1 MRLAFASIVAGAAF
15 VAGSAHAAIDTAA
28 AEALMKK
35 DGCAACHSV
44 DKKIVGPSYQEVA
57 AKYKGDA
64 GAAAKLIKKVKD
76 GGSGVWGPVPMPPN
90 TTTSDAD
97 IKNLVDWILTL
108 KK

>member
-1 MRLAFASIVAGAAF
+1 MKIALVTILAGAAL
-15 VAGSAHAAIDTAA
+15 VSGTANAALDNAA

-44 DKKIVGPSYQEVA
+44 DKKIVGPAYQEVA

-64 GAAAKLIKKVKD
+64 GAAAKLVKKVKE

-90 TTTSDAD
+90 VTVPDAD
-97 IKNLVDWILTL
+97 IKSLVDWILAQ